1 MISKIIGYILL
12 VLVAVSVIV
21 TTSAALNWDWKT
33 VLIGW
38 AAVVVMIGIMTLGIF
53 LISK

>member
-21 TTSAALNWDWKT
+21 TTSAALNWDWKS
-33 VLIGW
+33 VLISW
-38 AAVVVMIGIMTLGIF
+38 AAVVAVIGTMTLGIF